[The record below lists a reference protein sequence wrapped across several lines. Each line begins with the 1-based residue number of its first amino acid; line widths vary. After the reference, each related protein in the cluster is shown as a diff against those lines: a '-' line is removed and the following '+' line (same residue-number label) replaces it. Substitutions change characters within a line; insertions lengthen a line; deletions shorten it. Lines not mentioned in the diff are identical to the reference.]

1 MVKSR
6 DIRNGSLYYNKRDKQ
21 TERVLGKVNSSRVW
35 TKRHQETSND
45 VQTKFLRLAKSNEVD
60 AYIEESV
67 PAL

>member
-45 VQTKFLRLAKSNEVD
+45 VQTKYLRLAKSSEVD

>member
-21 TERVLGKVNSSRVW
+21 TERVLGKVNPSRVW

-45 VQTKFLRLAKSNEVD
+45 VQTKFLRRATSSQVD
-60 AYIEESV
+60 AYIKESV